1 MLRKGRRKI
10 SLYWLL
16 FISFSFLL
24 FSPLKT
30 LALPSA
36 KAVPPPMTIYA
47 DQIEHQRKADI
58 VIAQGFVDIRYK
70 DMQIQADYVKVNT
83 VTGDGFASGNV
94 EIKDKDNQI
103 FCEKANFNIFKKSG
117 TIYNGNGF
125 VNALYYVTAQQLEWL
140 GENQYKVKEGVI
152 SSCQGKSPPWSF
164 HTSEARLSLDK
175 YAFLKSPSFRIKNI
189 PLLYTPMFYV
199 PMSQKKR
206 NSGFLTPKIGFGNE
220 DGFTLGSSFFWA
232 IKGNADATFGF
243 DALGTR
249 GVRPKLEYRYVWNKN
264 TSGTFD
270 GSFLRDQK
278 TGGNFYKIDFEHNQ
292 KFRDDIKARLKLDM
306 LSENNSDKE
315 FEKDVETRTRRY
327 SDSFLDVTKSWEN
340 STLQFYSEYLEGLKE
355 DNESDTEGP
364 QETFAKLPE
373 ILYTFHNQ
381 QIKDSPFFFELQSSA
396 VDFYR
401 EKDRLKE
408 QLVRLDLY
416 PRVSMPFTKVSWFSI
431 TPSLGLRETYYNPL
445 QGGSGDTLFRHVPIF
460 DLSIQGPKTYR
471 TYKVNWDKISAV
483 RHLIE
488 PNITYSYSPEW
499 TKEEDRAKI
508 IKFDSIDDLEPKN
521 HIHFSLINRFL
532 AKEKGDTRQVVK
544 FEIGQGYDI
553 KEYTLDNRYPF
564 TEFFYDLD
572 THIFPFLEFNLD
584 GAYDIYEN
592 SFTRSGQKIRL
603 MYRKWGFI
611 DLERRY
617 ARPSLSN
624 DLDET
629 EEFYNVGLGIDFIKN
644 WALQFSTR
652 YDAAKG
658 LFLEKN
664 YAFGYQGSCFNIS
677 LNFIDRTTET
687 DYYRQKSEYEFG
699 FLVSLY
705 GLGSFGKD
713 IGGKPIFSLHNW

>member
-1 MLRKGRRKI
+1 MLWKKGGLR

-16 FISFSFLL
+16 LISLL
-24 FSPLKT
+24 IFYPLKT
-30 LALPSA
+30 LASPSS
-36 KAVPPPMTIYA
+36 KAAPPPMSIYA
-47 DQIEHQRKADI
+47 DQIENQGKTNT

-70 DMQIQADYVKVNT
+70 DMRIQADYLKVNT
-83 VTGDGFASGNV
+83 LTGDSFASGNV

-103 FCEKANFNIFKKSG
+103 FCEKANFNIFNKQG

-125 VNALYYVTAQQLEWL
+125 VNALYYVAAQQLEWL
-140 GENQYKVKEGVI
+140 GENKYKVKEGTI

-164 HTSEARLSLDK
+164 HMGEAEVSPDK
-175 YAFLKSPSFRIKNI
+175 YAFLKNPSFRIKNI
-189 PLLYTPMFYV
+189 PLFYTPLFYV
-199 PMSQKKR
+199 PMSQKRR

-220 DGFTLGSSFFWA
+220 DGFTLGNSFFWA
-232 IKGNADATFGF
+232 IKGNTDATFGF
-243 DALGTR
+243 DSLGQR
-249 GVRPKLEYRYVWNKN
+249 GVRPKLEYRYFWDKN
-264 TSGTFD
+264 TSGTFA

-292 KFRDDIKARLKLDM
+292 KFKNDIKGRLKLDM

-315 FEKDVETRTRRY
+315 FEKEVETRTRRY

-340 STLQFYSEYLEGLKE
+340 STLQLYSEYLEGLKE
-355 DNESDTEGP
+355 DNESGDAP
-364 QETFAKLPE
+364 QQVFAKLPE
-373 ILYTFHNQ
+373 LIYTFHNQ
-381 QIKDSPFFFELQSSA
+381 QIKDSPFFFQLQSSA

-401 EKDRLKE
+401 EEDGRKE
-408 QLVRLDLY
+408 QVARFDLF
-416 PRVSMPFTKVSWFSI
+416 PQVSMPFTMVPWFSV

-445 QGGSGDTLFRHVPIF
+445 QGGSGDTLFRQMPLF
-460 DLSIQGPKTYR
+460 ELDFQGPKTYR
-471 TYKVNWDKISAV
+471 TYKVNWDKMSAL

-488 PNITYSYSPEW
+488 PRITYSYSPEW

-521 HIHFSLINRFL
+521 HVQFSLINRFL
-532 AKEKGDTRQVVK
+532 AKEKDSTREIVR
-544 FEIGQGYDI
+544 FELGQGYDI
-553 KEYTLDNRYPF
+553 REYSLDKQYPF
-564 TEFFYDLD
+564 SETFYDLD
-572 THIFPFLEFNLD
+572 THIFPFLELNLD

-592 SFTRSGQKIRL
+592 AFTRSGQKIRL
-603 MYRKWGFI
+603 THRKWGFI

-617 ARPSLSN
+617 ARPSVSS

-629 EEFYNVGLGIDFIKN
+629 EEFYNVGFGIDFIKN

-713 IGGKPIFSLHNW
+713 IKGKPIFSLYNK